1 MGYRRSLTVC
11 FRPWVRFESYPLL
24 IPITRYFHFHQT
36 VVKSE
41 GISTLKGSLGLILG
55 KSSVMRVSILLTPP
69 PPLGLSSHWL
79 NFFVL
84 RVSTTYLFSPLPSYF
99 RLISATTTE
108 SPWCPSVFH
117 QLFWCHT
124 FLSQSRELCLHYV
137 RHPIFLC
144 VVKLCCLHRKWASD
158 TGNTSGIPYCTC
170 SCVVNSLYT
179 AQCRMS
185 LNFVQE

>member
-1 MGYRRSLTVC
+1 MGAGLLT
-11 FRPWVRFESYPLL
+11 
-24 IPITRYFHFHQT
+24 
-36 VVKSE
+36 
-41 GISTLKGSLGLILG
+41 G
-55 KSSVMRVSILLTPP
+55 KSGFILFIKDYQFSLYNKHAWEREKQT
-69 PPLGLSSHWL
+69 SSHNLKNVFHSVIFWRL
-79 NFFVL
+79 WK
-84 RVSTTYLFSPLPSYF
+84 FSQNTSRKYQQPPKNKVVRIFASYF
-99 RLISATTTE
+99 RLISGTTTE

-158 TGNTSGIPYCTC
+158 TGNTSGIPYYTC

-179 AQCRMS
+179 VQWRLS